1 MFLKSE
7 ILSEM
12 FYKIFEVL
20 LSLIFDIFYISIFIC
35 IYHLCVWDVKHRYV
49 LNQMLKVFKQLE
61 RITEDQNT
69 QLKWWHDITDI
80 MEEKYHT
87 SETDAN
93 NGQKGT
99 TVDVGT
105 DNPVSD
111 LTKFMSE
118 LSNSMFTFGEEYRI
132 LSVDRETKR
141 TSAIYISKELYEFL
155 LGLNRHNEIL
165 TNETI
170 DEYLVY
176 CFADYCNDKM
186 FNNKNI
192 QKDKTLIKDETLI
205 KLLGIGRGVK
215 TYKEVLNN
223 LSLCLEPHFLHL

>member
-1 MFLKSE
+1 MFLKSAV
-7 ILSEM
+7 LQEM

-20 LSLIFDIFYISIFIC
+20 MSFIFDIFYISVFIC
-35 IYHLCVWDVKHRYV
+35 IYDVFVWSLKHRHV
-49 LNQMLKVFKQLE
+49 LNELKKIVKQQE
-61 RITEDQNT
+61 RLKDDQNT
-69 QLKWWHDITDI
+69 QLKWCRDMADII
-80 MEEKYHT
+80 EEKYQT

-111 LTKFMSE
+111 LTKFMSK
-118 LSNSMFTFGEEYRI
+118 SSDSDSKFTFGEEYRI

-141 TSAIYISKELYEFL
+141 ASAIYISKELYEFL

-170 DEYLVY
+170 DEYLEY
-176 CFADYCNDKM
+176 CFTDYSNDEII
-186 FNNKNI
+186 NNKNI
-192 QKDKTLIKDETLI
+192 QKDETLI

-223 LSLCLEPHFLHL
+223 LSLYLEPHFLQL